1 MEVLQ
6 GLGFLLFNL
15 TVHSA
20 LGQLHHEKIAEL
32 SGKSWEVSK
41 EELILSASVKGLKI
55 RPRKS

>member
-6 GLGFLLFNL
+6 VLVFLLFNL
-15 TVHSA
+15 HSCV
-20 LGQLHHEKIAEL
+20 QLHHEKIAEL

>member
-6 GLGFLLFNL
+6 VLVFLLFNL
-15 TVHSA
+15 SLPSTAV
-20 LGQLHHEKIAEL
+20 QLHHEKIAEL

>member
-6 GLGFLLFNL
+6 VLVFLLYSY
-15 TVHSA
+15 V
-20 LGQLHHEKIAEL
+20 QLHHEKIAEL